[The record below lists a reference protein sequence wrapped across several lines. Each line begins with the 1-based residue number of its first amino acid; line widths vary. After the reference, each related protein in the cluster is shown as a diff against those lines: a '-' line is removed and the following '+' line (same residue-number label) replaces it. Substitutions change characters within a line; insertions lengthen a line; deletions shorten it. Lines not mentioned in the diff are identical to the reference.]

1 MRSAFAK
8 SHPALNFLF
17 FGSVIAFGM
26 VFFHPAFLGISFVA
40 ALLYSIRLRGRGTLR
55 LFRFLLPTLLFV
67 VFLGAAFNHYGV
79 TTLFVL
85 ENGNR
90 VTLESIVHGFATGGM
105 VLTVFL
111 WFTCYDAVVTTDKF
125 LHVFGRMFPTG
136 ALLVSMTL
144 RFIPLLSRRMHRI
157 LQAQK
162 GVGNGSGGRLRSG
175 LHALS
180 ILVTWSLED
189 AVDVSDSMKSRGYG
203 LRGRT
208 SYTRYFWTHRDVILF
223 AAVLFLDVLTVVGVA
238 VGQTRAMYNPYI
250 SLPAVTP
257 LSYVLYA
264 GYGLLCFM
272 PLTLD
277 LAEEQKWNR
286 SRYITCIS
294 PIRSAPTKRCAA
306 SI

>member
-1 MRSAFAK
+1 MRSAFAN

-17 FGSVIAFGM
+17 FGSVVAFGM
-26 VFFHPAFLGISFVA
+26 VFFHPVFLGVSFVA
-40 ALLYSIRLRGRGTLR
+40 ALLYSVRLRGRGALKWM
-55 LFRFLLPTLLFV
+55 RFLLPTLLIV

-85 ENGNR
+85 SNGNR
-90 VTLESIVHGFATGGM
+90 VTLESIVHAFATGGM

-125 LHVFGRMFPTG
+125 LHVFGRVFPTG

-144 RFIPLLSRRMHRI
+144 RFIPLLTRRMRRI
-157 LQAQK
+157 FDGQK
-162 GVGNGSGGRLRSG
+162 GIGYSGGKLRGG

-180 ILVTWSLED
+180 ILVTWSLEN

-208 SYTRYFWTHRDVILF
+208 SYTRFLWTRRDLLLC
-223 AAVLFLDVLTVVGVA
+223 ALVLALDALTIAGVV

-250 SLPAVTP
+250 SLPAITP
-257 LSYVLYA
+257 FSWVLYT
-264 GYGLLCFM
+264 GYALLCFM
-272 PLTLD
+272 PLALD
-277 LAEEQKWNR
+277 VAEEYKWNR
-286 SRYITCIS
+286 SR
-294 PIRSAPTKRCAA
+294 
-306 SI
+306 

>member
-1 MRSAFAK
+1 MRSAFSK
-8 SHPALNFLF
+8 SHPALSFLF
-17 FGSVIAFGM
+17 FASVVAFGM
-26 VFFHPAFLGISFVA
+26 VFFHPVFLGISFVA
-40 ALLYSIRLRGRGTLR
+40 ALAYSIRLRGRSTLK
-55 LFRFLLPTLLFV
+55 LMRFLLPTLLVV

-85 ENGNR
+85 SNGNR

-111 WFTCYDAVVTTDKF
+111 WFTCYDAVVTSDKF
-125 LHVFGRMFPTG
+125 LHVFGRVFPTG

-144 RFIPLLSRRMHRI
+144 RFIPLLTRRMRKI
-157 LQAQK
+157 FEGQK
-162 GVGNGSGGRLRSG
+162 GIGNGGGRLRNS

-180 ILVTWSLED
+180 ILVTWSLEN

-208 SYTRYFWTHRDVILF
+208 SYTRFLWTRRDLLLCG
-223 AAVLFLDVLTVVGVA
+223 AVLLLDALTVVGVV

-250 SLPAVTP
+250 SLPAITP
-257 LSYVLYA
+257 FSWVLYI
-264 GYGLLCFM
+264 GYALLCFM

-277 LAEEQKWNR
+277 LVEEQKWNR
-286 SRYITCIS
+286 SR
-294 PIRSAPTKRCAA
+294 
-306 SI
+306 